1 MEDIIIKVGLIGLG
15 GMADHH
21 LRLLSQLENVEISA
35 LCDVNEAV
43 VHARGEEYRVPQERR
58 FSNYESL
65 IGHPEVDAVISIV
78 PNKFHAE
85 IIRLCIQY
93 QKPIMTEKPF
103 TLTFKEAEELKKL
116 YEQQPI
122 PCMVG
127 FSYRYI
133 PAFRYVKQLLEENKL
148 GTIRHLSVQ
157 YLQQWG
163 SPIFNVPFSWRFSK
177 EMSGSGALGDLGSH
191 MIDTA
196 RYFTGEFQSIFSMM
210 KTFVNERAASNGA
223 AMKSINVDDF
233 TSFQA
238 TLENG
243 VIGTFVTSRNA
254 IGSGNQLEVT
264 IFGDYGTVH
273 VCCERPD
280 EVTICLKDKD
290 RDTPFRTELVPD
302 EYKRN
307 QLQDFIDI
315 VLHKNPK
322 DVPTFYDG
330 YQNQKILE
338 KIIQSAESQKLE
350 FL

>member
-1 MEDIIIKVGLIGLG
+1 MEYSIIKVGLIGLG
-15 GMADHH
+15 GMANHH
-21 LRLLSQLENVEISA
+21 LRLLSQLDNVQISA
-35 LCDVNEAV
+35 LCDVNKTV
-43 VHARGEEYRVPQERR
+43 VNGRGEEHGIPQERR
-58 FSNYESL
+58 FSDYESL

-85 IIRLCIQY
+85 VIRLCIQH

-103 TLTFKEAEELKKL
+103 TLSLEEAEELKKL

-133 PAFRYVKQLLEENKL
+133 PSFRYVKQLLEENKL

-163 SPIFNVPFSWRFSK
+163 SPIFDVPFSWRFSK
-177 EMSGSGALGDLGSH
+177 NMSGSGALGDLGSH

-196 RYFTGEFQSIFSMM
+196 RYFTGEFQSVFSMM
-210 KTFVNERAASNGA
+210 KTFVDERKTANEAGTESVD
-223 AMKSINVDDF
+223 VDDF

-243 VIGTFVTSRNA
+243 VVGTFVTSRNA

-264 IFGDYGTVH
+264 IFGDYGTVN

-280 EVTICLKDKD
+280 EVTICLKDED
-290 RDTPFRTELVPD
+290 RDAPFRTELVPD
-302 EYKRN
+302 EYKCN
-307 QLQDFIDI
+307 QLQDFIDS